1 MFNES
6 METQVIGT
14 LKIFE
19 KETGEVLV
27 QKRNAIHPGNMAYV
41 IASALAGS
49 ATSVNSDGAAP
60 YINWMAFGNGGSS
73 STTTLAYRS
82 PRVFSVYD
90 QLPITSSNSTL
101 YAKTYQQKITK
112 DDPSGMSNVEIYYPG
127 QEMDNGEVIPNNTSK
142 INFQITVDH
151 DKFAEMQ
158 DSTIPESDN
167 TENKEFT
174 IDEIG
179 LLSGVTNGDEYL
191 EEDKTLMMT
200 HVTFHPVL
208 LSANRTIVIDYTI
221 TIQIN

>member
-19 KETGEVLV
+19 KETGEILV

-101 YAKTYQQKITK
+101 YAKTYQQITTN
-112 DDPSGMSNVEIYYPG
+112 SVYFPG
-127 QEMDNGEVIPNNTSK
+127 QDMGDGEIVPDNTAK
-142 INFQITVDH
+142 INFVVEMDH
-151 DKFAEMQ
+151 DAYESMQ
-158 DSTIPESDN
+158 QQIDPQIVTPETDSSTDSN
-167 TENKEFT
+167 STTAFT

-179 LLSGVTNGDEYL
+179 LLSGVTNDGEL
-191 EEDKTLMMT
+191 VEDKTLMMT